1 MCVCTHRR
9 AWFCLL
15 FGLNFHSLPSD
26 QAPGEGRAWNEAA
39 DVCSSEKLWEEPQ
52 WKAEAADVWHP
63 NKGMCNTF
71 SGFFFCSRILV
82 SWEFYSP
89 CSCWERWWPR
99 KGQYLV
105 NLFSAVHLSA
115 GCHLHHRRV
124 CRLRPSALC
133 WSVHCKTEAFIWQ
146 IGQKHKTH
154 KGSARALTSVLTKI
168 LPGWFLNDELIN
180 FQHAN
185 DAIGEI
191 SSLCG

>member
-1 MCVCTHRR
+1 MCVYTQESLVLFTIWFEFPFFALRSSSRR
-9 AWFCLL
+9 RESLEWGRRCLQL
-15 FGLNFHSLPSD
+15 
-26 QAPGEGRAWNEAA
+26 
-39 DVCSSEKLWEEPQ
+39 
-52 WKAEAADVWHP
+52 WKAVRGTP
-63 NKGMCNTF
+63 VKGWSSRCVAPKQRHVQHF
-71 SGFFFCSRILV
+71 QWLFFCSRILV
-82 SWEFYSP
+82 YWEFYSP

-168 LPGWFLNDELIN
+168 LPGWFLDNELIN